1 MLASFSSAFDPSE
14 TSDSSLD
21 PLGLY
26 AFSDGLATRMI
37 PGLRERMSV
46 PRFLTAIAFGALVCE
61 PFRGR
66 VAKDGRSEPYQ
77 IYEWLMVTGWYK
89 GHRDTEELL
98 GLPGVQKAEEAYDQ
112 SKPLNVARY
121 LKTASVFGFHGVYR
135 TLAEE
140 IGVVDEAYQLGP
152 LGEDLLQAWARGMGV
167 SLATPEWQQRVKTM
181 RSDVDQ
187 SLKLGH
193 VNVRWRS
200 SQRLSEVADF
210 FLPRQITTEES
221 EVIWD
226 GLVRGESLRGSFAE
240 FMIKEGGALWN
251 SAFEQS
257 KVGNER
263 EVYAAF
269 QQSLHSVAGR
279 ISIQLIRDY
288 ERAAGTLHEAFHAIL
303 RQLELASPVS
313 VEELVALPEVSQGA
327 ARIAD
332 EWRAVFVS
340 WDDWGRSHDT
350 KGLALPEGLQDVL
363 EVRSPVQFIEMLWS
377 HHSRIQKKKGR
388 QGKMRWLER
397 DDHGRFHVSL
407 RGRSEE
413 PRPGSFVHAYRCVP
427 MMSFIQSMNYG

>member
-26 AFSDGLATRMI
+26 AFSDALASRFI
-37 PGLRERMSV
+37 PGLRERMST
-46 PRFLTAIAFGALVCE
+46 PRFLTAIAFGAYICA

-77 IYEWLMVTGWYK
+77 VYEWLMVTGWYK
-89 GHRDTEELL
+89 VHRDTEELL
-98 GLPGVQKAEEAYDQ
+98 GLPGVQKAEEAFRQ
-112 SKPLNVARY
+112 SKPLNAARY

-152 LGEDLLQAWARGMGV
+152 LGEALLQAWERGMGL
-167 SLATPEWQQRVKTM
+167 SLAAADWQERLKTM
-181 RSDVDQ
+181 RADIDQ
-187 SLKLGH
+187 SLNSGH
-193 VNVRWRS
+193 VNVSWHNHRVGD
-200 SQRLSEVADF
+200 VANH
-210 FLPRQITTEES
+210 FLPHRITPEEAD
-221 EVIWD
+221 VIWR
-226 GLVRGESLRGSFAE
+226 GVLSGESMRGSFAD
-240 FMIKEGGALWN
+240 FMTKDGGAIWN
-251 SAFEQS
+251 AALEQS
-257 KVGNER
+257 KVGDER
-263 EVYAAF
+263 KVYEAF
-269 QQSLHSVAGR
+269 QQSQNAATGR
-279 ISIQLIRDY
+279 ISIQLVRDY
-288 ERAAGTLHEAFHAIL
+288 ERAASTLHEAFHAIL
-303 RQLELASPVS
+303 RQLELTSPVS
-313 VEELVALPEVSQGA
+313 KEQLVALPEVYQGA
-327 ARIAD
+327 IRIAD
-332 EWRAVFVS
+332 EWRAVCVS

-363 EVRSPVQFIEMLWS
+363 EVRTSVQFIEMLWT

-427 MMSFIQSMNYG
+427 MMSFIQSMNRG